1 MKKTFI
7 IALALVLLLAACGK
21 ETPDPQTV
29 TVTLESN
36 PTTGF
41 SWQAAQSE
49 ELFKIESGYA
59 EKDHPEGMVGVG
71 GVETFTLTPLKAGKT
86 EVTFT
91 YARAWE
97 GGEQADQ
104 VVYTFEIDKNLQV
117 KMLDGYST
125 GVEEPIP
132 APSPV
137 IK

>member
-1 MKKTFI
+1 MKKS
-7 IALALVLLLAACGK
+7 VVMVLAAILLISACAK
-21 ETPDPQTV
+21 ETPAPQTV
-29 TVTLESN
+29 TVKLASN

-49 ELFKIESGYA
+49 ELFQIAGSYA
-59 EKDHPEGMVGVG
+59 EDGHPEGMVGAAG
-71 GVETFTLTPLKAGKT
+71 AETFTLTPLKTGKT

-91 YARAWE
+91 YARPWE

-104 VVYTFEIDKNLQV
+104 VVYVFEVDNDLQV
-117 KMLDGYST
+117 KMLNGYST

-132 APSPV
+132 APTPE

>member
-1 MKKTFI
+1 MNKMII

-21 ETPDPQTV
+21 EAPAPQTV
-29 TVTLESN
+29 TVTLASN

-49 ELFKIESGYA
+49 ELFKIESSYA
-59 EKDHPEGMVGVG
+59 GKDHPEGMVGVG
-71 GVETFTLTPLKAGKT
+71 GTETFILTPLKAGKT

-117 KMLDGYST
+117 KMLDGYSS